1 MDVAAARPPRVF
13 PSTRKQ
19 KALSSTPRTVTG
31 GDHGMDEFLERR
43 VSNATV
49 WSRRLAV
56 FSAVLFLTAAT
67 GHRIEF
73 LSTPDFIPVMG
84 VVAAVAMLAL
94 LFAVRALFLFWH
106 HGGKGGGSLL
116 FAILVALLVLT
127 PFGITAY
134 RGVTL
139 PMLTDVSTDTDD
151 PPELSI
157 LAEQRTAD
165 MNQVEAFTPERRKLQ
180 HDNYPAATGRRYEA
194 PISQVAEVVEDVLD
208 NRGWQIVSQP
218 EFPADA
224 TEITIEAQ
232 ASSPLLGFPADV
244 AIRLID
250 EGTSTYVDMRSASRY
265 GPHDFGDNAARIGF
279 FLAELDV
286 EIAYLTVIAPVEP
299 AVPPPPKLP
308 ESSPPP
314 PEPTEPVEPLD
325 RSEDPPD

>member
-1 MDVAAARPPRVF
+1 
-13 PSTRKQ
+13 
-19 KALSSTPRTVTG
+19 
-31 GDHGMDEFLERR
+31 MDEYLERR

-56 FSAVLFLTAAT
+56 FAAVLFLTAGT
-67 GHRIEF
+67 GHRIGF
-73 LSTPDFIPVMG
+73 LSTPDFIPVLG
-84 VVAAVAMLAL
+84 VVAAVALLAL

-106 HGGKGGGSLL
+106 YGGKGGGSLL

-139 PMLTDVSTDTDD
+139 PILNDVSTDTDD

-157 LAEQRTAD
+157 AAERRTPD
-165 MNQVEAFTPERRKLQ
+165 MNRVEPFTPERRKLQ
-180 HDNYPAATGRRYEA
+180 QDSYPAATGRRYEA
-194 PISQVAEVVEDVLD
+194 PMTQVAEVVQDVLD
-208 NRGWQIVSQP
+208 NRGWLIVSSTELP
-218 EFPADA
+218 PDA

-232 ASSPLLGFPADV
+232 ASSFLLGFPADI

-250 EGTSTYVDMRSASRY
+250 EDTSTYVDMRSVSRY
-265 GPHDFGDNAARIGF
+265 GRHDFGDNAARIAS
-279 FLAELDV
+279 FLAELDI

-299 AVPPPPKLP
+299 AEPAPKPVEPEAPPA
-308 ESSPPP
+308 
-314 PEPTEPVEPLD
+314 EPLEPAEPLD

>member
-1 MDVAAARPPRVF
+1 MDGAAVAPPCVS
-13 PSTRKQ
+13 PSTGKQ

-31 GDHGMDEFLERR
+31 GDHGMDEYLERR

-49 WSRRLAV
+49 WSRRFAV
-56 FSAVLFLTAAT
+56 FSAVLLLTAAT
-67 GHRIEF
+67 GHRIGF

-84 VVAAVAMLAL
+84 VVAAVAVLAL

-106 HGGKGGGSLL
+106 YGGKGGGSLL

-127 PFGITAY
+127 PFSITAY

-139 PMLTDVSTDTDD
+139 PALTDVSTDTDD
-151 PPELSI
+151 PPELTI
-157 LAEQRTAD
+157 AAEQRTAG
-165 MNQVEAFTPERRKLQ
+165 MNRIEPFTPERRKLQ
-180 HDNYPAATGRRYEA
+180 HDKYPDTTGRRYEA
-194 PISQVAEVVEDVLD
+194 PITQVAEVVEDVLD
-208 NRGWQIVSQP
+208 NRGWLIVSP
-218 EFPADA
+218 TEFPPEA

-232 ASSPLLGFPADV
+232 AGSFLLGFPADV

-250 EGTSTYVDMRSASRY
+250 EGTSTYVDMRSTSRY

-279 FLAELDV
+279 FLADLDV
-286 EIAYLTVIAPVEP
+286 EIAYLTVVTPVEP
-299 AVPPPPKLP
+299 AEPPPPKPP

-314 PEPTEPVEPLD
+314 PPPEEPAEPLD